1 MKGFLTE
8 EQIGILRELHYSAQ
22 RKKSADR
29 IKAVLFLNE
38 GFTYEK
44 TAELLMLDS
53 VTVRRYEKQFKKIG
67 IDGLLEFHY
76 RGGLSRL
83 TKDQERELDH
93 HLEDTTYLTASSVI
107 EHVKKQYNVTYSLE
121 GITKVLYRLGFSY
134 KKPKIVPG
142 KADPV
147 KQAEF
152 LKKYQELKVK
162 AHPEDHIYFGDGV
175 HPTHNTHLSY
185 GWIKRGKDKHLPA
198 NSGRT
203 RININGALELKG
215 KTAIIL
221 SEETINAESMI
232 RLGKALLTKHSKGKI
247 YLIVDNARYN
257 HAKKFK
263 EWRKRYRRLKVIFL
277 SSYSPQFNV
286 IERLWRFMYQ
296 RVLANRY
303 FSTFDEFQST
313 IMEFFTNLDRY
324 RSKLNTLLTDNFQT
338 IPNLQLQT

>member
-8 EQIGILRELHYSAQ
+8 EQVGILREAHYSAQ

-38 GFTYEK
+38 GFTYQK

-53 VTVRRYEKQFKKIG
+53 VTVRRYEKQFKKVG
-67 IDGLLEFHY
+67 MTGLLAFHY
-76 RGGLSRL
+76 RGGFSRL
-83 TKDQERELDH
+83 TQEQEEELDRH
-93 HLEDTTYLTASSVI
+93 MEDTTYLTADAVI
-107 EHVKKQYNVTYSLE
+107 EYVQKQYGLLYSVE
-121 GITKVLYRLGFSY
+121 GITKLLHRLGFSY
-134 KKPKIVPG
+134 KKPKVVPG

-152 LKKYQELKVK
+152 LKKYEQLKTK
-162 AHPEDHIYFGDGV
+162 AQSEDHIYFGDGV
-175 HPTHNTHLSY
+175 HPTHNTHPSY
-185 GWIKRGKDKHLPA
+185 GWIKKGKDKHLPA

-215 KTAIIL
+215 KTAVIL
-221 SEETINAESMI
+221 PEETINANSMI
-232 RLGKALLTKHSKGKI
+232 RLGKALLTKHPKGKI
-247 YLIVDNARYN
+247 YLILDNARYN

-263 EWRKRYRRLKVIFL
+263 EWRKNHRRLKVVFL

-296 RVLANRY
+296 RILANRY
-303 FSTFDEFQST
+303 FPTFDEFQST
-313 IMEFFTNLDRY
+313 ILNFFNHLDRY
-324 RSKLNTLLTDNFQT
+324 RSQLNTLLTDNFQT
-338 IPNLQLQT
+338 IPHLQLQT